1 MYKKFFGLKENPFN
15 VTPDPRYLYST
26 PHTDEALACL
36 TYCIQGRK
44 GFVLLTGDVG
54 TGKTTLLNKLLEWL
68 RREQVATAFVFN
80 PRLNTLQFL
89 DYMMSDFG
97 VNCETRL
104 KSQVLLQLNHWLLE
118 RYRAGGTAVLIVDEA
133 QNLSPEVLEEI
144 RLLTNL
150 ETSTE
155 KLLQIVL
162 SGQQELELR
171 LRQPEFRQL
180 RQRITL
186 RCKTYPLTLEE
197 TRNYVV
203 TRLRVAGN
211 EGRQLFTTEAIDAL
225 HHYSEGIPRVINV
238 ICEDALINAFADQK
252 PGVDRKIVEGVAKD
266 LELDIYP
273 PTAPPPEQIVERTRA
288 NEYSGTAYGL
298 GAALETEELPATGR
312 LRKSPVDFPQ
322 SREPVQET
330 PRPGKATPSTAAA
343 RPSAAVSP
351 AVTQSVAAKGPVG
364 PIAVEPPKTHGSA
377 PAPTLRQAAA
387 TAPVGPVATPLAPE
401 MKLLKT
407 TGEPGKEGARS
418 TNPVVVLP
426 ASTPTA
432 ERPAFDADIVQVLR
446 SDLASAKPATS
457 RPPVRQPSPPP
468 KVRPGRNTGRVL
480 AVIGLSVAV
489 SIVGVFTFVELSR
502 MRNASPAPAAI
513 PVAPQPSTPAPA
525 AEEPIASDEALASQ
539 RPAEAPAVEVTRK
552 ADVVPRLERESTA
565 AEPAPRSAAS
575 QTPPASARTPAAPRV
590 GRLVV
595 MANVEGASISIDG
608 RTIANAPMPY
618 TFPSLPVGAHR
629 IVVSKPGHED
639 ASAIVTVREGSTA
652 SFDAQLSSPGGEINI
667 VTNPPGLGVAID
679 GGPFAPSPV
688 QAIVAVGPH
697 TYRIKLPGSRVYES
711 TFDIKNGAIMTRRVD
726 FVGGE
731 WLPPGETQ

>member
-26 PHTDEALACL
+26 PHTEEALACL
-36 TYCIQGRK
+36 TYCVQGRK

-68 RREQVATAFVFN
+68 RQEQVATAFVFN

-104 KSQVLLQLNHWLLE
+104 KSQVLVQLNHWLLE

-186 RCKTYPLTLEE
+186 RSKTYPLTLEE
-197 TRNYVV
+197 TRNYVA

-211 EGRQLFTTEAIDAL
+211 QGRQIFAAEAIDAI

-252 PGVDRKIVEGVAKD
+252 PTVGRAIVEAVARE

-273 PTAPPPEQIVERTRA
+273 PTAPPPEQIIDRTRA

-298 GAALETEELPATGR
+298 GAAVETEEPPPTDR
-312 LRKSPVDFPQ
+312 LRKSPPDSPQ
-322 SREPVQET
+322 RREPAQEVS
-330 PRPGKATPSTAAA
+330 RPGKTAPSTSAI
-343 RPSAAVSP
+343 RPLAAVSP
-351 AVTQSVAAKGPVG
+351 TLTQSVPARGPAGLIVAET
-364 PIAVEPPKTHGSA
+364 PRTQISA
-377 PAPTLRQAAA
+377 PTPALRPA
-387 TAPVGPVATPLAPE
+387 TATAQVVPVAASSPLEIKTPKPG
-401 MKLLKT
+401 
-407 TGEPGKEGARS
+407 GEQGQGGAKI

-426 ASTPTA
+426 VPAGTA

-446 SDLASAKPATS
+446 TDMASAKPPTS
-457 RPPVRQPSPPP
+457 RPPVKQPSPLP
-468 KVRPGRNTGRVL
+468 KVKPGRMTPRVW

-489 SIVGVFTFVELSR
+489 SVIGVFTFVELSK
-502 MRNASPAPAAI
+502 MRNAAPAPTAVPA
-513 PVAPQPSTPAPA
+513 APQPSAPPPAAEKPIGSNDASASPSPANVPA
-525 AEEPIASDEALASQ
+525 AEEKK
-539 RPAEAPAVEVTRK
+539 VTE
-552 ADVVPRLERESTA
+552 VVPQPERESA
-565 AEPAPRSAAS
+565 PAEPTPRSAAR
-575 QTPPASARTPAAPRV
+575 QAPPDAARTPSAPRV
-590 GRLVV
+590 GRLTVS
-595 MANVEGASISIDG
+595 ANVEGVNISIDG
-608 RTIANAPMPY
+608 RTIANPPMPY
-618 TFPSLPVGAHR
+618 TFSSLPVGSHR
-629 IVVSKPGHED
+629 IVVSKAGHED
-639 ASAIVTVREGSTA
+639 ASGIVTVQEGSTA
-652 SFDAQLSSPGGEINI
+652 SFAAHLSSPGGEINI
-667 VTNPPGLGVAID
+667 VTNPAGLGVSID
-679 GGPFAPSPV
+679 GGSFAPSPV
-688 QAIVAVGPH
+688 QAIVAVGSH
-697 TYRIKLPGSRVYES
+697 TYRIKLPGSRVYEG
-711 TFDIKNGAIMTRRVD
+711 TFEMKNGAIITRRVD

>member
-26 PHTDEALACL
+26 PHTEEALACL
-36 TYCIQGRK
+36 TYCVQGRK

-68 RREQVATAFVFN
+68 RQEQVATAFVFN

-104 KSQVLLQLNHWLLE
+104 KSQVLVQLNHWLLE

-186 RCKTYPLTLEE
+186 RCKTHPLTLEE

-211 EGRQLFTTEAIDAL
+211 QGRQIFAAEAIDAI

-252 PGVDRKIVEGVAKD
+252 PTVGRAIVETVARE

-273 PTAPPPEQIVERTRA
+273 PSAPPPEQIIDRTRA

-298 GAALETEELPATGR
+298 GAVVETEESPATGR
-312 LRKSPVDFPQ
+312 LRKSPPDFPQ
-322 SREPVQET
+322 RREPAQEISK
-330 PRPGKATPSTAAA
+330 PGKSTPGTATSRPPAAL
-343 RPSAAVSP
+343 SP
-351 AVTQSVAAKGPVG
+351 TVTQSVPAKGPAG
-364 PIAVEPPKTHGSA
+364 PIVSETPRTQISA
-377 PAPTLRQAAA
+377 PTPALRPATL
-387 TAPVGPVATPLAPE
+387 TAQVVPVAASSPPEIKTPKPG
-401 MKLLKT
+401 
-407 TGEPGKEGARS
+407 GEQGQGGAKI
-418 TNPVVVLP
+418 TNPVIVLP
-426 ASTPTA
+426 APAGTA

-446 SDLASAKPATS
+446 TDMASAKPPTS
-457 RPPVRQPSPPP
+457 RPPVKQPSPLP
-468 KVRPGRNTGRVL
+468 KARPRRMTPMVWAL
-480 AVIGLSVAV
+480 IGLGVAV
-489 SIVGVFTFVELSR
+489 SVLGVFIFLELSK
-502 MRNASPAPAAI
+502 MTNVPPAPA
-513 PVAPQPSTPAPA
+513 PVSAAQQTSAPPPA
-525 AEEPIASDEALASQ
+525 AEKPIASNGTLASE
-539 RPAEAPAVEVTRK
+539 RPADVPTPEEKKVTE
-552 ADVVPRLERESTA
+552 VVPQPERESA
-565 AEPAPRSAAS
+565 ATEPTPRSAAR
-575 QTPPASARTPAAPRV
+575 QAPPDTARTPATPRV
-590 GRLVV
+590 GRLMVS
-595 MANVEGASISIDG
+595 ANVEGVTISIDG
-608 RTIANAPMPY
+608 RTIANPPMPY
-618 TFPSLPVGAHR
+618 TFSSLPVGSHR
-629 IVVSKPGHED
+629 IVVSKAGHED
-639 ASAIVTVREGSTA
+639 ASGIVTVQEGSTA
-652 SFDAQLSSPGGEINI
+652 SFAAHLSSPGGEINV
-667 VTNPPGLGVAID
+667 VTNPAGLGVSID
-679 GGPFAPSPV
+679 GGPFAASPV
-688 QAIVAVGPH
+688 QAIVAVGSH
-697 TYRIKLPGSRVYES
+697 TYRIKLPGSRVYEG
-711 TFDIKNGAIMTRRVD
+711 TFEMKNGAIITRRVD

>member
-68 RREQVATAFVFN
+68 RGEQVATAFVFN

-104 KSQVLLQLNHWLLE
+104 KSQVLVQLNHWLLE
-118 RYRAGGTAVLIVDEA
+118 RYRAGGTAVVIVDEA

-203 TRLRVAGN
+203 TRLGVAGN
-211 EGRQLFTTEAIDAL
+211 EGRQIFTTEAIDAL

-252 PGVDRKIVEGVAKD
+252 PCVDRKIVEGVAKD

-273 PTAPPPEQIVERTRA
+273 PTAPPPEQIIERTRA

-298 GAALETEELPATGR
+298 GAAVETEELPPTDR
-312 LRKSPVDFPQ
+312 LRKSPAEFPQ
-322 SREPVQET
+322 RREPAQET
-330 PRPGKATPSTAAA
+330 LKPGKATPGTATT
-343 RPSAAVSP
+343 RPSAAISP
-351 AVTQSVAAKGPVG
+351 TVTPSGPARGPAG
-364 PIAVEPPKTHGSA
+364 PIVAETPRTQISA
-377 PAPTLRQAAA
+377 PTPASRQAAA
-387 TAPVGPVATPLAPE
+387 TSQVGPVAAPSTSE
-401 MKLLKT
+401 MKAPKAA
-407 TGEPGKEGARS
+407 GEPGQGGAKS
-418 TNPVVVLP
+418 ITSVVLAPVP
-426 ASTPTA
+426 AGTA

-446 SDLASAKPATS
+446 SDLASAKPPTS
-457 RPPVRQPSPPP
+457 RPPVKQPSPLP
-468 KVRPGRNTGRVL
+468 KVRPGRMTPRVW

-489 SIVGVFTFVELSR
+489 SVIGVFTFVELSK
-502 MRNASPAPAAI
+502 MRNAAPEPAAV
-513 PVAPQPSTPAPA
+513 PVAPQPSAPTTAAEKPIASNGTLASERPADVPA
-525 AEEPIASDEALASQ
+525 AEEKKLSE
-539 RPAEAPAVEVTRK
+539 
-552 ADVVPRLERESTA
+552 VVPQPERESA
-565 AEPAPRSAAS
+565 PAEPTPRSAAR
-575 QTPPASARTPAAPRV
+575 QAPPDTARTPPAPRL

-595 MANVEGASISIDG
+595 TANVEGASISIDG

-618 TFPSLPVGAHR
+618 TLSSLPVGAHR

-639 ASAIVTVREGSTA
+639 ASAIVMVREGSTA

-711 TFDIKNGAIMTRRVD
+711 TFDIKNGAIITRRVD